1 MKEYSV
7 SMALVDFV
15 PVILFAVAAI
25 MLQRDLY
32 FKMSK
37 GAFALFAA
45 GTIDIVFSGLMKAL
59 YKLLYALGVCD
70 FEVLNSLYFP
80 MISVGFLLAGIGMLA
95 MLFHN
100 QTENSALCVAP
111 PTVFSGT
118 PIMIAFMV
126 IGLAMIYVVLGV
138 MAIRLKKGVVVA
150 ILIFSFFCS
159 LSMGYLSSKDFESAI
174 WNWIAQGINIVGQGT
189 LLISVI
195 MLRHAGIEQLKLH

>member
-1 MKEYSV
+1 MKDYSV
-7 SMALVDFV
+7 SMALVDFI
-15 PVILFAVAAI
+15 PVILFAVAAV

-45 GTIDIVFSGLMKAL
+45 GTIDIIFSGLMKAL

-80 MISVGFLLAGIGMLA
+80 MISVGFLLAGLGMLG
-95 MLFHN
+95 MLFHD
-100 QTENSALCVAP
+100 QTKDAALCVAP
-111 PTVFSGT
+111 PAVFSGT

-138 MAIRLKKGVVVA
+138 LAVRLKKGVVIA
-150 ILIFSFFCS
+150 ILIFSFVCS
-159 LSMGYLSSKDFESAI
+159 LSMGYLSCKNFEEAI

-189 LLISVI
+189 LLLSVMI
-195 MLRHAGIEQLKLH
+195 LRHK